1 MPKFIENAIK
11 DFCNI
16 YVHVK
21 GDERDRRYERW
32 GLFGH
37 ESHGDE
43 FVVNPVT
50 GKRKIS
56 VYKVF
61 VRAVIVLIVFLFV
74 VILLRVLTTDISGVM
89 G

>member
-1 MPKFIENAIK
+1 MPKFIQNAMK

-32 GLFGH
+32 GIFGH

-43 FVVNPVT
+43 FVIDPVT
-50 GKRKIS
+50 GKKKLSFYKI
-56 VYKVF
+56 F
-61 VRAVIVLIVFLFV
+61 VRAVIVLIVLICLIIIFRL
-74 VILLRVLTTDISGVM
+74 ITL
-89 G
+89 

>member
-1 MPKFIENAIK
+1 MPKFIKNAVR

-32 GLFGH
+32 GIFGH

-43 FVVNPVT
+43 FVVDPAT

-56 VYKVF
+56 FYKLF
-61 VRAVIVLIVFLFV
+61 VRAVIALIVFLCLI
-74 VILLRVLTTDISGVM
+74 ILFRMIMTAIF
-89 G
+89 

>member
-1 MPKFIENAIK
+1 MPKFITNAIK

-32 GLFGH
+32 GIFGH

-43 FVVNPVT
+43 FVINPVT
-50 GKRKIS
+50 GRKKIS
-56 VYKVF
+56 FYKLF
-61 VRAVIVLIVFLFV
+61 VRCMIVLIVFLFLFIV
-74 VILLRVLTTDISGVM
+74 VRIITM
-89 G
+89 

>member
-1 MPKFIENAIK
+1 MPRFIQNAVK

-32 GLFGH
+32 GIFGN

-43 FVVNPVT
+43 FVTDPVT
-50 GKRKIS
+50 GKKKIS
-56 VYKVF
+56 FYKLF
-61 VRAVIVLIVFLFV
+61 VRVFIALIIFICV
-74 VILLRVLTTDISGVM
+74 VILARLLTA
-89 G
+89 